1 MRKGPHHLLGA
12 ALPLKRVGEEGLGVC
27 RSQAP
32 SCQSPWVAAARRV
45 RHMLLFSSLSPE
57 AAWQQAPL
65 AVFTAYL
72 PTLMLSLPPLQVG
85 ATTPVPREPEDRRSG
100 HTND

>member
-1 MRKGPHHLLGA
+1 MCP
-12 ALPLKRVGEEGLGVC
+12 
-27 RSQAP
+27 SQAL
-32 SCQSPWVAAARRV
+32 SSQSPWVAAARRV